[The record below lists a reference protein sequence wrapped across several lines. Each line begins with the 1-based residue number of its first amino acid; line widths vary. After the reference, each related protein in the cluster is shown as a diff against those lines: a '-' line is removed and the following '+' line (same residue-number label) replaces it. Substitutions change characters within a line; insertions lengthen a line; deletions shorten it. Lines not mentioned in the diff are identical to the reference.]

1 MDNKVNDEELQN
13 MIFEA
18 TSGNANLMDKES
30 SDYYRILKT
39 ALATMPQTTLPENF
53 ADRVT
58 KKAVQK
64 KYLSD
69 LLKSVALY
77 LGLSTVFV
85 TATSF
90 ALFFL
95 AKDVFY
101 FLIEGAQTY
110 KYPIAF
116 GLLVFVLIQFL
127 DELLIRKKLFNLKV
141 D

>member
-13 MIFEA
+13 MIFET

-39 ALATMPQTTLPENF
+39 ALATMPPTTLPENF
-53 ADRVT
+53 ADQVT
-58 KKAVQK
+58 KKATRK
-64 KYLSD
+64 KYLYD
-69 LLKSVALY
+69 LLKSATLY
-77 LGLSTVFV
+77 LGISTVFV
-85 TATSF
+85 TAASF

-101 FLIEGAQTY
+101 FLIEGVQTY

-116 GLLVFVLIQFL
+116 GSLVFVLIQFL
-127 DELLIRKKLFNLKV
+127 DELLIHKRLPNLKV